1 MATIQTLSA
10 QVIDRKKVDTLEAQ
24 NLRKVVHFRDI
35 NIIDAESIEYNGSR
49 ISITK
54 SAFKNLLG
62 LLGMSQAFAQ
72 KFETLFTKE
81 AKSQFINTMKNAMS
95 SNSGKLAEVTLVLN
109 PITKSVVAI
118 TKKDQFGISNSQ
130 FMGVAENIID
140 NHSMQVS
147 NWSVD
152 PGSGIVT
159 INAFNPNA
167 NFAVQGLSD
176 EVFTGGVT
184 FQNSP
189 KDGFQV
195 LPYVNRQWCTNG
207 LTTAFA
213 QEAYTLNSLDAGS
226 MEKFFEN
233 LNDLRKNNFAP
244 AGFADRV
251 RAAHNTPA
259 SLHELQFGH
268 RLIEPF
274 AGERVD
280 NWIPLAENMNAY
292 YKAGFETLSSDQM
305 KGAKSNTSVWDVI
318 NGATHFAS
326 HGSSI
331 IDTNMQDYNAS
342 DIMVKSGNLFG
353 KKRFDHEHSMPN
365 PFAAAELVRTG
376 SLLN

>member
-1 MATIQTLSA
+1 MTITTLSN
-10 QVIDRKKVDTLEAQ
+10 QLIEQRKVQTLEAQ
-24 NLRKVVHFRDI
+24 NLRKVVPFRDI
-35 NIIDAESIEYNGSR
+35 NLIDVESIEYQGSK
-49 ISITK
+49 INITK

-62 LLGMSQAFAQ
+62 LLGMSNQFAQ

-81 AKSQFINTMKNAMS
+81 AKAQFINTMKNAMA
-95 SNSGKLAEVTLVLN
+95 SNSGRLSEVTLVLN
-109 PITKSVVAI
+109 PVTKTVVAI
-118 TKKDQFGISNSQ
+118 TKKEEFGISNQQ
-130 FMGVAENIID
+130 FMQVAENIID
-140 NHSMQVS
+140 NQSMDVT
-147 NWSVD
+147 NWSID
-152 PGSGIVT
+152 PGTGIIT
-159 INAFNPNA
+159 INAFNPKA

-213 QEAYTLNSLDAGS
+213 QEAYTLNSLDQGS

-233 LNDLRKNNFAP
+233 LNGLRKNNFAP
-244 AGFADRV
+244 TGFADRV

-259 SLHELQFGH
+259 SLHELQFAH
-268 RLIEPF
+268 NLIEPF

-280 NWIPLAENMNAY
+280 NWIPLTENMNAFY
-292 YKAGFETLSSDQM
+292 RAGFESLSTEQL
-305 KGAKSNTSVWDVI
+305 KHAKSNTSVWDVV
-318 NGATHFAS
+318 NGVTHFAT
-326 HGSSI
+326 HGAQI

-342 DIMVKSGNLFG
+342 ELMVKSGNLFG
-353 KKRFDHEHSMPN
+353 KKSFDHENTMPDL
-365 PFAAAELVRTG
+365 FGGRELVRNG

>member
-1 MATIQTLSA
+1 MAITTLSN
-10 QVIDRKKVDTLEAQ
+10 QLIEQRKVQTLEAQ
-24 NLRKVVHFRDI
+24 NLRKVVPFRDI
-35 NIIDAESIEYNGSR
+35 NLIDVESIEYQGSK
-49 ISITK
+49 INITK

-62 LLGMSQAFAQ
+62 LLGMSNQFAQ

-81 AKSQFINTMKNAMS
+81 AKAQFINTMKNAMA
-95 SNSGKLAEVTLVLN
+95 SNSGRLSEVTLVLN
-109 PITKSVVAI
+109 PVTKTVVAI
-118 TKKDQFGISNSQ
+118 TKKEEFGISNQQ
-130 FMGVAENIID
+130 FMQVAENIID
-140 NHSMQVS
+140 NQSMDVT
-147 NWSVD
+147 NWSID
-152 PGSGIVT
+152 PGTGIIT
-159 INAFNPNA
+159 INAFNPKA

-213 QEAYTLNSLDAGS
+213 QEAYTLNSLDQGS

-233 LNDLRKNNFAP
+233 LNGLRKNNFAP
-244 AGFADRV
+244 TGFADRV

-259 SLHELQFGH
+259 SLHELQFAH
-268 RLIEPF
+268 NLIEPF

-280 NWIPLAENMNAY
+280 NWIPLAENMNAFY
-292 YKAGFETLSSDQM
+292 RAGFESLSTEQL
-305 KGAKSNTSVWDVI
+305 KHAKSNTSVWDVV
-318 NGATHFAS
+318 NGVTHFAT
-326 HGSSI
+326 HGAQI

-342 DIMVKSGNLFG
+342 ELMVKSGNLFG
-353 KKRFDHEHSMPN
+353 KKSFDHENTMPDL
-365 PFAAAELVRTG
+365 FGGRELVRNG

>member
-1 MATIQTLSA
+1 MAITTLSN
-10 QVIDRKKVDTLEAQ
+10 QLVERKKVETLEAQ

-35 NIIDAESIEYNGSR
+35 NIIDAETIEFNGSR

-62 LLGMSQAFAQ
+62 LLGMSQTFAQ

-81 AKSQFINTMKNAMS
+81 AKAQFINTMKNAMA
-95 SNSGKLAEVTLVLN
+95 SNSGKLSEVTLVLN
-109 PITKSVVAI
+109 PITKAVVAV
-118 TKKDQFGISNSQ
+118 TKKEEFGISNKQ
-130 FMGVAENIID
+130 FIGVAENIID
-140 NHSMQVS
+140 NQSMSVS

-152 PGSGIVT
+152 PTTGIVT

-167 NFAVQGLSD
+167 NFAVKGLSD

-184 FQNSP
+184 FKNSP

-213 QEAYTLNSLDAGS
+213 QEAYTLNSLDQGS

-233 LNDLRKNNFAP
+233 LNELRKNNFAP
-244 AGFADRV
+244 TGFADRV
-251 RAAHNTPA
+251 RIANSTPA
-259 SLHELQFGH
+259 SLHEMQFAH
-268 RLIEPF
+268 NLIEPF

-280 NWIPLAENMNAY
+280 NWISLSENMNAY
-292 YKAGFETLSSDQM
+292 AKAGFESLTTDQM
-305 KGAKSNTSVWDVI
+305 KGAKANTSIWDVTNSI
-318 NGATHFAS
+318 THFAS
-326 HGSSI
+326 HGAGI

-342 DIMVKSGNLFG
+342 DLMVKAGNLFG
-353 KKRFDHEHSMPN
+353 KKRFDHENSMPN
-365 PFAAAELVRTG
+365 PFAASEFSRHG

>member
-1 MATIQTLSA
+1 MAITTLSN
-10 QVIDRKKVDTLEAQ
+10 QLIEQRKVQTLEAQ
-24 NLRKVVHFRDI
+24 NLRKVVPFRDI
-35 NIIDAESIEYNGSR
+35 NLIDVESIEYQGSK
-49 ISITK
+49 INITK

-62 LLGMSQAFAQ
+62 LLGMSNQFAQ

-81 AKSQFINTMKNAMS
+81 AKAQFINTMKNAMA
-95 SNSGKLAEVTLVLN
+95 SNSGRLSEVTLVLN
-109 PITKSVVAI
+109 PVTKTVVAI
-118 TKKDQFGISNSQ
+118 TKKEEFGISNQQ
-130 FMGVAENIID
+130 FMQVAENIID
-140 NHSMQVS
+140 NQSMDVT
-147 NWSVD
+147 NWSID
-152 PGSGIVT
+152 PGTGIIT
-159 INAFNPNA
+159 INAFNPKA

-213 QEAYTLNSLDAGS
+213 QEAYTLNSLDQGS

-233 LNDLRKNNFAP
+233 LNGLRKNNFAP
-244 AGFADRV
+244 TGFADRV

-259 SLHELQFGH
+259 SLHELQFAH
-268 RLIEPF
+268 NLIEPF

-280 NWIPLAENMNAY
+280 NWIPLAENMNAFY
-292 YKAGFETLSSDQM
+292 RAGFESLSTEQL
-305 KGAKSNTSVWDVI
+305 KHAKSNTSVWDVV
-318 NGATHFAS
+318 NGVTHFAT
-326 HGSSI
+326 HGAQI

-342 DIMVKSGNLFG
+342 ELMVKSGNLFG
-353 KKRFDHEHSMPN
+353 KKSFDHENTMPDL
-365 PFAAAELVRTG
+365 FSGRELVRNG

>member
-1 MATIQTLSA
+1 MAIATLSN
-10 QVIDRKKVDTLEAQ
+10 QLVDRKKVETLEAQ
-24 NLRKVVHFRDI
+24 NLRRVVHFRDI
-35 NIIDAESIEYNGSR
+35 NIIDAESIEYNGQK

-62 LLGMSQAFAQ
+62 LLGMSNTFAQ

-81 AKSQFINTMKNAMS
+81 AKSQFINTMKNAMA
-95 SNSGKLAEVTLVLN
+95 SNSGKLSEVTLVLN
-109 PITKSVVAI
+109 PISKSVVAI
-118 TKKDQFGISNSQ
+118 TKKEEFGISNAQ

-140 NHSMQVS
+140 NQSMSVS

-152 PGSGIVT
+152 PTTGIVT

-167 NFAVQGLSD
+167 NFAVKGLSD

-184 FQNSP
+184 FKNSP

-207 LTTAFA
+207 LTTAFS

-233 LNDLRKNNFAP
+233 LNELRKNNFAP
-244 AGFADRV
+244 TGFADRV
-251 RAAHNTPA
+251 RIANSTPA
-259 SLHELQFGH
+259 SLHEMQFAH
-268 RLIEPF
+268 NLIAPF

-280 NWIPLAENMNAY
+280 NWVPLTENLNAY
-292 YKAGFETLSSDQM
+292 AKAGFESLTTDQM
-305 KGAKSNTSVWDVI
+305 KGAKANTSIWDVTNSI
-318 NGATHFAS
+318 THFAT
-326 HGSSI
+326 HGAGI

-342 DIMVKSGNLFG
+342 DLMVKAGNLFG
-353 KKRFDHEHSMPN
+353 KRRFDHENSMPT
-365 PFAAAELVRTG
+365 PFAAAEFSRHG

>member
-1 MATIQTLSA
+1 MAIATLSN
-10 QVIDRKKVDTLEAQ
+10 QLVDRKKVETLEAQ
-24 NLRKVVHFRDI
+24 NLRRVVHFRDI
-35 NIIDAESIEYNGSR
+35 NIIDAESIEYNGQK

-62 LLGMSQAFAQ
+62 LLGMSNTFAQ

-81 AKSQFINTMKNAMS
+81 AKSQFINTMKNAMA
-95 SNSGKLAEVTLVLN
+95 SNSGKLSEVTLVLN
-109 PITKSVVAI
+109 PISKSVVAI
-118 TKKDQFGISNSQ
+118 TKKEEFGISNAQ

-140 NHSMQVS
+140 NQSMSVS

-152 PGSGIVT
+152 PTTGIVT

-167 NFAVQGLSD
+167 NFAVKGLSD

-184 FQNSP
+184 FKNSP

-207 LTTAFA
+207 LTTAFS

-233 LNDLRKNNFAP
+233 LNELRKNNFAP
-244 AGFADRV
+244 TGFADRV
-251 RAAHNTPA
+251 RIANSTPA
-259 SLHELQFGH
+259 SLHEMQFAH
-268 RLIEPF
+268 NLIEPF

-280 NWIPLAENMNAY
+280 NWVPLTENLNAY
-292 YKAGFETLSSDQM
+292 AKAGFESLTTDQM
-305 KGAKSNTSVWDVI
+305 KGAKANTSIWDVTNSI
-318 NGATHFAS
+318 THFAT
-326 HGSSI
+326 HGAGI

-342 DIMVKSGNLFG
+342 DLMVKAGNLFG
-353 KKRFDHEHSMPN
+353 KKRFDHENSMPN
-365 PFAAAELVRTG
+365 PFAAAEFSRHG

>member
-1 MATIQTLSA
+1 MAIATLSN
-10 QVIDRKKVDTLEAQ
+10 QLVDRKKVETLEAQ

-35 NIIDAESIEYNGSR
+35 NIIDAESIEYNGQK

-62 LLGMSQAFAQ
+62 LLGMSNTFAQ

-81 AKSQFINTMKNAMS
+81 AKSQFINTMKNAMA
-95 SNSGKLAEVTLVLN
+95 SNSGKLSEVTLVLN
-109 PITKSVVAI
+109 PISKSVVAI
-118 TKKDQFGISNSQ
+118 TKKEEFGISNAQ

-140 NHSMQVS
+140 NQSMSVS

-152 PGSGIVT
+152 PTTGIVT

-167 NFAVQGLSD
+167 NFAVKGLSD

-184 FQNSP
+184 FKNSP

-207 LTTAFA
+207 LTTAFS

-233 LNDLRKNNFAP
+233 LNELRKNNFAP
-244 AGFADRV
+244 TGFADRV
-251 RAAHNTPA
+251 RIANSTPA
-259 SLHELQFGH
+259 SLHEMQFAH
-268 RLIEPF
+268 NLIAPF

-280 NWIPLAENMNAY
+280 NWVPLTENLNAY
-292 YKAGFETLSSDQM
+292 AKAGFESLTTDQM
-305 KGAKSNTSVWDVI
+305 KGAKANTSIWDVTNSI
-318 NGATHFAS
+318 THFAT
-326 HGSSI
+326 HGNGI

-342 DIMVKSGNLFG
+342 DLMVKAGNLFG
-353 KKRFDHEHSMPN
+353 KKRFDHENSMPN
-365 PFAAAELVRTG
+365 PFAAAEFSRHG

>member
-1 MATIQTLSA
+1 MATIQTLSS
-10 QVIDRKKVDTLEAQ
+10 QVIDRKKVNTLEAQ

-35 NIIDAESIEYNGSR
+35 NIIDAETIEYNGSR
-49 ISITK
+49 IAVTK

-95 SNSGKLAEVTLVLN
+95 SNSGKLSEVTLVLN
-109 PITKSVVAI
+109 PLTKYVVAI

-140 NHSMQVS
+140 NNGMSVS

-152 PGSGIVT
+152 PGTGIVT

-167 NFAVQGLSD
+167 NFAVKGLSD

-207 LTTAFA
+207 MTTAFA
-213 QEAYTLNSLDAGS
+213 QESYTLNSLDQGS

-233 LNDLRKNNFAP
+233 LNELRKNNFAP
-244 AGFADRV
+244 TGFAERV

-259 SLHELQFGH
+259 SLHELQFAH
-268 RLIEPF
+268 NLISPF
-274 AGERVD
+274 AGERSD
-280 NWIPLAENMNAY
+280 NWLPLAENMNAF
-292 YKAGFETLSSDQM
+292 YKAGFDTLSTDQL
-305 KGAKSNTSVWDVI
+305 KHAKSNTSVWDVV
-318 NGATHFAS
+318 NGVTHFAT
-326 HGSSI
+326 HAAGI

-342 DIMVKSGNLFG
+342 DLMVKSGNLFG
-353 KKRFDHEHSMPN
+353 KKSFDHENTMPDI
-365 PFAAAELVRTG
+365 FGGRELVRTG